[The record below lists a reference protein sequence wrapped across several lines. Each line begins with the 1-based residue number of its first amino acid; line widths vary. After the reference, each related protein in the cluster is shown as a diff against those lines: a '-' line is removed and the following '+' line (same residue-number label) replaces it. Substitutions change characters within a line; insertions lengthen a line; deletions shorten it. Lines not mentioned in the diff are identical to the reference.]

1 MHIPRASRPTRAPWA
16 YPQQRVSQ
24 EEPAA
29 QDHMW
34 SRDPYTMSPSVSC
47 RRELRCGKFKV
58 LWLSLCFKA
67 VKLSHHLFIK
77 KTQVLGG
84 GGGAELLKGSF
95 LDSQEVGFASQGYS
109 GQ

>member
-1 MHIPRASRPTRAPWA
+1 MRIARAIRSTRAPWA

-34 SRDPYTMSPSVSC
+34 SRDPYTISHSVSC
-47 RRELRCGKFKV
+47 RRELRCGNFKV

-77 KTQVLGG
+77 RPRFWVV
-84 GGGAELLKGSF
+84 
-95 LDSQEVGFASQGYS
+95 VGEQSC
-109 GQ
+109 